1 MYNLSNLIS
10 GLRILLS
17 VLLLVTE
24 PLSALFFVVF
34 ILCGVSDVLDG
45 YVARNFGLE
54 SDFGAKLDS
63 LADIIFVF
71 CFLIS
76 ILPLLNL
83 SYLMI
88 LWIICIVLIK
98 IFSIIFGFI
107 KFGEFSLIHTYLN
120 KITGVF
126 LMLLPFLLLI
136 ISSDEIL
143 VLLCFIATVA
153 SMEELFIIVFTQKLN
168 LDCKSIFKK

>member
-1 MYNLSNLIS
+1 MYNLSNFIS
-10 GLRILLS
+10 ALRILLS
-17 VLLLVTE
+17 ALLLVTE
-24 PLSALFFVVF
+24 PLSALFFIVF

-71 CFLIS
+71 CFLIV

-136 ISSDEIL
+136 MSSDVIL
-143 VLLCFIATVA
+143 ILLCLMATVA
-153 SMEELFIIVFTQKLN
+153 SIEELFIIVSSQKLN